1 MIRTPIALIPYLF
14 LAAFLAAG
22 ALWNLSSGT
31 QLTTAMLSSIGGS
44 FSLTDQ
50 NGQAKTDADFHGHYA
65 LIYFG
70 YTNCPDV
77 CPTTL
82 AVIADT
88 MKHMGAKA
96 SDLTP
101 VFVTIDPERDTPKIL
116 KSYIGSFG
124 PQFVGLTGG
133 ADAIKK
139 MAGEYRVYYAKHPLQ
154 GGGYSM
160 DHSSELYLVGP
171 DGKVRMFYDAG
182 IDAKTLA
189 ADLDKRI

>member
-14 LAAFLAAG
+14 LAAFVAAG
-22 ALWNLSSGT
+22 ALWNLSSSA
-31 QLTTAMLSSIGGS
+31 QFTTAMLSSIGGP

-50 NGQAKTDADFHGHYA
+50 NGQTKTDADLHGRYA

-70 YTNCPDV
+70 YTNCPDI

-82 AVIADT
+82 AVIADA
-88 MKHMGAKA
+88 MKNIGTKA
-96 SDLTP
+96 SDLVP

-116 KSYIGSFG
+116 KSYLGSFG
-124 PQFVGLTGG
+124 PQFVGLTGS

-154 GGGYSM
+154 SGGYSM

-189 ADLDKRI
+189 ADIDKRL